1 MGVNFICVGRCGIS
15 NHTVSSEGAAHVEG
29 NLGPP
34 ASLCVVAGIPL
45 WLMECM
51 SPWLKTW
58 SCGGWRISRKIYSAA
73 LLLSFSSVYF
83 DSVLC
88 RRLRWSVFSITVSS
102 PFSWLWQWAL
112 TIPNDRD
119 VPAAGTV
126 EMPNLWGDAT
136 TFRISLPHP
145 QEKNHLSG
153 NTPVDTH
160 RGAYIV
166 VLTLRWQSSQMCTS
180 SIHGFNCLD
189 V

>member
-1 MGVNFICVGRCGIS
+1 MAFRTILFPQKGSSCGREFRAPSFSVCCS
-15 NHTVSSEGAAHVEG
+15 RN
-29 NLGPP
+29 
-34 ASLCVVAGIPL
+34 PL

-58 SCGGWRISRKIYSAA
+58 SCGGWRIRRKIYSAA

-88 RRLRWSVFSITVSS
+88 RRLRWSVFSSTVSS
-102 PFSWLWQWAL
+102 PFSWLWQREL
-112 TIPNDRD
+112 IIHNDRD

-145 QEKNHLSG
+145 QEKNLSG
-153 NTPVDTH
+153 NTPMDTY

-166 VLTLRWQSSQMCTS
+166 VLTLRWQSSQMCAS
-180 SIHGFNCLD
+180 SIHGFNFLD